1 MPFSKIFL
9 FSCIAFIIGIFSA
22 LMLQKTQ
29 LILLGFLFL
38 SLLGFSFLSRDR
50 GIRWLIIFC
59 LALFILGFIRGNF
72 TLIEILNSGLQNF
85 NGVQI
90 VLEGIVSKE
99 PEFVKGNQKL
109 VIKIDKIIRGP
120 ASEAGE
126 KILVY
131 APPCPRYHYSDRL
144 RLSGVLE
151 EPPIFDD
158 FDYKS
163 YLKRK
168 GIFALVYEP
177 KIEKLSS
184 RESLYKKILNLR
196 EELSLRIEQSYSK
209 EQAQL
214 LEAMLLGKKN
224 ELSKELKEKLNF
236 SGLRHLTAIS
246 GLHTVILINA
256 LMYLFLAIGL
266 WRKQALLATAVFIFI
281 FLMLTGF
288 QISAIRAS
296 IMALLLFSAQL
307 FGRLA
312 SPERVIVFAA
322 LLMLFINPYLFLE
335 IGFQLSFLAVIG
347 ISYFSPL
354 FRDWFKNLPE
364 LWGLKEVFIITLC
377 AQITTLPILV
387 YNFGYF
393 SLLAIISNLLILP
406 ILPFVLIL
414 GFLSL
419 LFKPFSFFCY
429 FLLAYFLEV
438 IDFFSKLSFSV
449 LHLKIGWIFI
459 ILFYCLLLYL
469 LVSFKRKNKFRYAG
483 F

>member
-214 LEAMLLGKKN
+214 LGAMLLGKKN

-288 QISAIRAS
+288 QIS
-296 IMALLLFSAQL
+296 
-307 FGRLA
+307 
-312 SPERVIVFAA
+312 
-322 LLMLFINPYLFLE
+322 
-335 IGFQLSFLAVIG
+335 
-347 ISYFSPL
+347 
-354 FRDWFKNLPE
+354 
-364 LWGLKEVFIITLC
+364 
-377 AQITTLPILV
+377 
-387 YNFGYF
+387 
-393 SLLAIISNLLILP
+393 
-406 ILPFVLIL
+406 
-414 GFLSL
+414 
-419 LFKPFSFFCY
+419 
-429 FLLAYFLEV
+429 
-438 IDFFSKLSFSV
+438 
-449 LHLKIGWIFI
+449 
-459 ILFYCLLLYL
+459 
-469 LVSFKRKNKFRYAG
+469 
-483 F
+483 